1 LFPLEMAR
9 AKRELKLTPV
19 EEAVEPPVPVIRLES
34 RETLERG
41 KPLRL
46 GVAHPE
52 AQVSMRLQVPVSDE
66 IEIRTHQPGIDS
78 LIGAGPSAPEL
89 MEADWGKQAT
99 HHRSIPWGWFV
110 LMGLLLAGSA
120 IWSLSQ
126 IREADAQ
133 ADQILIAT
141 RSTLAEDAKADQE
154 ARELIDRIETATRRY
169 FQTTDP
175 ATLASFSRQ
184 PGRVA
189 PLIASYYQGKPI
201 PSIPVLGTNLLQ
213 PLTLDN
219 RADFWMH
226 SVELENHE
234 TRNVIVEILESGE
247 PKIDWETFICHQPM
261 KWDTFARERPAGV
274 SLDFRVY
281 LERDHFFSHEFAD
294 ASQWNCFRLT
304 ALDSEETLFGYVK
317 ATDPVSKELIALL
330 DQGNGQRL
338 AVIVRV
344 SIPAGLESRRGIVIE
359 KLISP
364 RWIYLDPPDA

>member
-9 AKRELKLTPV
+9 DRKELKLTPV
-19 EEAVEPPVPVIRLES
+19 EEAVESPVPVIRLES
-34 RETLERG
+34 KETLERG

-52 AQVSMRLQVPVSDE
+52 AQVSTRLQVPAAE
-66 IEIRTHQPGIDS
+66 EFEIRTHQPGLDS
-78 LIGAGPSAPEL
+78 LIGSGPSAPEL
-89 MEADWGKQAT
+89 MESDWGKQAT

-110 LMGLLLAGSA
+110 LMGLLLAGGA
-120 IWSLSQ
+120 IWSLSR

-133 ADQILIAT
+133 ADQILVAT
-141 RSTLAEDAKADQE
+141 RSALAEDARADQE
-154 ARELIDRIETATRRY
+154 AAQLIDRIEQATRRY
-169 FQTTDP
+169 FETTDP
-175 ATLASFSRQ
+175 ATLASLSRQ
-184 PGRVA
+184 PERVA
-189 PLIASYYQGKPI
+189 PLIARHYQDKLI
-201 PSIPVLGTNLLQ
+201 LANPVLGTNLLQ

-226 SVELENHE
+226 SVELQNHE
-234 TRNVIVEILESGE
+234 TCNVIIEILDSGE
-247 PKIDWETFICHQPM
+247 PKIDWETFVCHQPM
-261 KWDTFARERPAGV
+261 EWDTFARERPTGV
-274 SLDFRVY
+274 PLDFRVY

-317 ATDPVSKELIALL
+317 ATDPVSEELIALL
-330 DQGNGQRL
+330 NQSNGQKL
-338 AVIVRV
+338 AVILRV
-344 SIPAGLESRRGIVIE
+344 GIPAGLESRRGIVIE